1 MILLIVCNKYKKS
14 ELKERKIIIV
24 QYTRIVLFVQHSNN
38 KFIKKIIKLLLLLL
52 F

>member
-1 MILLIVCNKYKKS
+1 MYNILDFTLI
-14 ELKERKIIIV
+14 L
-24 QYTRIVLFVQHSNN
+24 LFVQTYNN